1 MHIPVPKT
9 FKALLFRI
17 NLRGVPFLCKQQ
29 EKRRKAF
36 HPCLN
41 GNQMTRMLMILASAH
56 KSTRRERMDADYQ
69 EGEEEDYLKELEDD
83 GNLEEDGEGLE
94 NSSDG

>member
-1 MHIPVPKT
+1 
-9 FKALLFRI
+9 
-17 NLRGVPFLCKQQ
+17 
-29 EKRRKAF
+29 
-36 HPCLN
+36 
-41 GNQMTRMLMILASAH
+41 
-56 KSTRRERMDADYQ
+56 MDADYQ

>member
-1 MHIPVPKT
+1 
-9 FKALLFRI
+9 
-17 NLRGVPFLCKQQ
+17 LRANSR
-29 EKRRKAF
+29 KRGQKAF

-41 GNQMTRMLMILASAH
+41 SSPMTQMRMILASVH
-56 KSTRRERMDADYQ
+56 KSTRRKRMDPDYQ

-83 GNLEEDGEGLE
+83 GNLEEDGEGPE